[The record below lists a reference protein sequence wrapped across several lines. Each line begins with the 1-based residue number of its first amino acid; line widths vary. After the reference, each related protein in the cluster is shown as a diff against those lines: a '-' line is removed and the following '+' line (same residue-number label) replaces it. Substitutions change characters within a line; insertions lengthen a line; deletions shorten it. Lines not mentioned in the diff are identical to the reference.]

1 MSWYYTPKPTVVP
14 AEGFDA
20 SADANALRAAM
31 KGFGTDEQAI
41 IDILCA
47 RSNGQRMQ
55 ILETYSSELG
65 RVSTTIS
72 TVKWGD
78 LQRRGDLQH
87 LMSSV
92 YVYQQNVKIGRLHT
106 KTQLN
111 YKVHIL
117 SE

>member
-1 MSWYYTPKPTVVP
+1 MFRG
-14 AEGFDA
+14 E
-20 SADANALRAAM
+20 L
-31 KGFGTDEQAI
+31 
-41 IDILCA
+41 
-47 RSNGQRMQ
+47 
-55 ILETYSSELG
+55 LETYEPG
-65 RVSTTIS
+65 DTRS
-72 TVKWGD
+72 TVKRGD

-92 YVYQQNVKIGRLHT
+92 YVYQQNIKIGRLHT